1 MGMVNVDERYLVI
14 IEIEETDLEIN
25 KFEFERKDKKTGE
38 VLLDGNGE
46 PKKGLMFSQKVLAR
60 LGRQSIEIKIP
71 LEEGQPAYS
80 VGQYL
85 IHPSTFKVGQYG
97 DLIFGRDFILFPLT
111 EVKSK

>member
-46 PKKGLMFSQKVLAR
+46 PKKRFNVFT
-60 LGRQSIEIKIP
+60 
-71 LEEGQPAYS
+71 EGSCPSRSS
-80 VGQYL
+80 VY
-85 IHPSTFKVGQYG
+85 
-97 DLIFGRDFILFPLT
+97 
-111 EVKSK
+111 